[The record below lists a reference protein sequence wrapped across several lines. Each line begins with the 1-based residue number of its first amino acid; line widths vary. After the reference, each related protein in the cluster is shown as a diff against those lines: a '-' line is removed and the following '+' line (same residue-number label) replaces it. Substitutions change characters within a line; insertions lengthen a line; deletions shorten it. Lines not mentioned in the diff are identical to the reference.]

1 MSDREKLLNLTRE
14 ATAKIANHCA
24 NTSCEKC
31 AKESGKYDKESGKCK
46 CSTMEMFTDHLIA
59 NGVTVQKWIPVS
71 ESLPEDGALSI
82 VTYIRCDNGEPASD
96 GIAYLDRGCWYWRF
110 DSPEDDEVVL
120 AEITHWMPLPSAE
133 GLDNDSK

>member
-14 ATAKIANHCA
+14 ATARIANHCA

-31 AKESGKYDKESGKCK
+31 AKDSGKYDKESGKCK

-71 ESLPEDGALSI
+71 ERLPKYREDVLVTDGKSVCTAWLSKSNAW
-82 VTYIRCDNGEPASD
+82 IRSYTSAILD
-96 GIAYLDRGCWYWRF
+96 GF
-110 DSPEDDEVVL
+110 
-120 AEITHWMPLPSAE
+120 THWMPMPYLPME
-133 GLDNDSK
+133 EEK